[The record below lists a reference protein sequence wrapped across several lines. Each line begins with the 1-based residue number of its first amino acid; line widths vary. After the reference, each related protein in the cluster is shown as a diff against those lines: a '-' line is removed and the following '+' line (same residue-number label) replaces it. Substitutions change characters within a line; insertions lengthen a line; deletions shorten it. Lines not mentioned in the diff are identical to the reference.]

1 MLAIKCFSLAGGRNR
16 KEEEEEVSE
25 MVFFFKVYLNY
36 LNSFMIR
43 KYFHISKI
51 RIHLY

>member
-16 KEEEEEVSE
+16 KEEEEVSE
-25 MVFFFKVYLNY
+25 MFFFKVYLNY

>member
-25 MVFFFKVYLNY
+25 MVFFKSVFKL
-36 LNSFMIR
+36 FE
-43 KYFHISKI
+43 
-51 RIHLY
+51 